1 MADEEMHNSRIDS
14 TTALLLNGVTKVFPG
29 VRALDD
35 VELEVARG
43 EVHGIVGENGAGKS
57 TLMAVASGALA
68 PDSGSVHVAG
78 HLLEP
83 GATSKAH
90 DYGIAIVRQEPA
102 LLPDLSVAENMYLA
116 MPRRMRPPI
125 ARLTAWSR
133 NLLEAWNP
141 LHGIDPDARAE
152 SLRPEDR
159 FVVDI
164 VRAIAQ
170 RPAVLVLDEP
180 TEHLGGPDIERLF
193 AAIRGQVNAGG
204 AVVYISHRIVEVKRV
219 ADRVSVLRDGRLVGT
234 HDVQLLDEGRIVEL
248 IVGRGLG
255 AVFPAKRA
263 DSSTLGR
270 RPVLEVESLDLE
282 VLPGEIV
289 GFAGIEGNGQGEA
302 LRAIAGMDHG
312 RGRIVVD
319 GRPAQRRDPRI
330 AFLTGDRHRE
340 GTFPGLGVR
349 ETVALR
355 NLPEL
360 SRAGFV
366 SMTRERDFA
375 AQAVRDF
382 DVKTADVDTRVD
394 SLSGGN
400 QQKVLIASAL
410 RGHPRVMAV
419 HEPTQGVDV
428 GAKVGIYDVLRAE
441 ATEQEMA
448 VVVASSDV
456 RELVGLCDRVLVFS
470 RGQVTVELE
479 GDELTEKAVTAA
491 MLTTTAERASRPAPS
506 ARLLGWLASD
516 SAPLATVALVIAV
529 LGVLVA
535 RSSDT
540 YLTSI
545 NLSLT
550 LALVAVLGF
559 AVLGQTVAL
568 VAGVVDLSVG
578 PLMGFLVVLQSF
590 FLVLGASGGSQLV
603 GWLLLLMVPAA
614 VGWVNWALVDLMQLN
629 AIVATLVT
637 FIALQAL
644 ALLLR
649 PQPGGVFMPA
659 LLDGLRTRIGAV
671 PVAFV
676 LLVATAIMLQLLLRR
691 SRPGICLRAVGSDA
705 EAARINGVDVQK
717 VRLAA
722 FVGCSWLGAAAAL
735 LMMAQ
740 VGTGNPTSGE
750 EYTLISISAAVIG
763 GASLNG
769 GRGSFIGAAVAAV
782 LVTQVVAAVPFLDLG
797 PAWASL
803 LPGLMTLAAVAL
815 YSKSRH
821 VVAHDE

>member
-349 ETVALR
+349 ET
-355 NLPEL
+355 EIG
-360 SRAGFV
+360 RA
-366 SMTRERDFA
+366 
-375 AQAVRDF
+375 
-382 DVKTADVDTRVD
+382 
-394 SLSGGN
+394 
-400 QQKVLIASAL
+400 
-410 RGHPRVMAV
+410 
-419 HEPTQGVDV
+419 
-428 GAKVGIYDVLRAE
+428 
-441 ATEQEMA
+441 
-448 VVVASSDV
+448 
-456 RELVGLCDRVLVFS
+456 
-470 RGQVTVELE
+470 
-479 GDELTEKAVTAA
+479 
-491 MLTTTAERASRPAPS
+491 
-506 ARLLGWLASD
+506 
-516 SAPLATVALVIAV
+516 
-529 LGVLVA
+529 
-535 RSSDT
+535 
-540 YLTSI
+540 
-545 NLSLT
+545 
-550 LALVAVLGF
+550 
-559 AVLGQTVAL
+559 
-568 VAGVVDLSVG
+568 
-578 PLMGFLVVLQSF
+578 
-590 FLVLGASGGSQLV
+590 
-603 GWLLLLMVPAA
+603 
-614 VGWVNWALVDLMQLN
+614 
-629 AIVATLVT
+629 
-637 FIALQAL
+637 
-644 ALLLR
+644 
-649 PQPGGVFMPA
+649 
-659 LLDGLRTRIGAV
+659 
-671 PVAFV
+671 
-676 LLVATAIMLQLLLRR
+676 
-691 SRPGICLRAVGSDA
+691 
-705 EAARINGVDVQK
+705 
-717 VRLAA
+717 
-722 FVGCSWLGAAAAL
+722 
-735 LMMAQ
+735 
-740 VGTGNPTSGE
+740 
-750 EYTLISISAAVIG
+750 
-763 GASLNG
+763 
-769 GRGSFIGAAVAAV
+769 
-782 LVTQVVAAVPFLDLG
+782 
-797 PAWASL
+797 
-803 LPGLMTLAAVAL
+803 
-815 YSKSRH
+815 H
-821 VVAHDE
+821 V